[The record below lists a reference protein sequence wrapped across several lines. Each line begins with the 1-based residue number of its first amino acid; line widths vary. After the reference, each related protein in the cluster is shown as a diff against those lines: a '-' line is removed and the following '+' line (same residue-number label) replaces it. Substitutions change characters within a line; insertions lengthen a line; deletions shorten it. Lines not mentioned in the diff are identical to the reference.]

1 MQKTSHNQTAVTVK
15 GPYVV
20 STVEKANLQEANS
33 AHETL
38 AGQGPTSMWTTR
50 FNIGTCR
57 DAGGLLT
64 LETKR
69 MREEPRAALAGS
81 LETLASGVTWLLV
94 HTANRQAR
102 LLFLT
107 FRYNSRTC
115 CLGTSLLISGLKVQ
129 ALSSWYCW

>member
-1 MQKTSHNQTAVTVK
+1 MQKTSHNRTAATVK

-20 STVEKANLQEANS
+20 STVETANLQEANP
-33 AHETL
+33 AHGTL

-50 FNIGTCR
+50 SNIGTCR

-64 LETKR
+64 LKTKR

-81 LETLASGVTWLLV
+81 LETLAPGVTWLLV

-102 LLFLT
+102 PLFLT
-107 FRYNSRTC
+107 YRYNTAPVAWGRPC
-115 CLGTSLLISGLKVQ
+115 
-129 ALSSWYCW
+129 